1 MVFTVAT
8 ILDVIC
14 TITFFFTKQSGKL
27 STENKSQ
34 VHQQNLNH
42 SIYMCVCTKHFMC
55 MYLCMCIYIH
65 KIQFQPRRYLVR
77 EKGKI
82 KGFILA
88 ETKNIPP
95 HLLIAIFLKLYTWF
109 KINFLSISNKDRD
122 SCML

>member
-1 MVFTVAT
+1 
-8 ILDVIC
+8 
-14 TITFFFTKQSGKL
+14 
-27 STENKSQ
+27 
-34 VHQQNLNH
+34 
-42 SIYMCVCTKHFMC
+42 MCVYKTLYVYVF